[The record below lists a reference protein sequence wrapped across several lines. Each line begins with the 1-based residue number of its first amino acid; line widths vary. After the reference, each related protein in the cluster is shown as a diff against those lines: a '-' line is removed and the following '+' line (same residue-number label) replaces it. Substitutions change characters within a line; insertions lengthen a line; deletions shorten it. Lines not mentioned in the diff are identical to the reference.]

1 MLSSLLLQD
10 CSESSPKDGL
20 LISDD
25 YDHHVAP
32 PSQGPIR
39 LFFTLSGFS
48 SHITMHCQT
57 RDVNINRMDNTL
69 AHLQDQVFHIKFVE
83 LKSLLSAEC

>member
-39 LFFTLSGFS
+39 LIFTLSGFS
-48 SHITMHCQT
+48 SHITMQCQT
-57 RDVNINRMDNTL
+57 RDVNSIRMENNLNQFTRSGL
-69 AHLQDQVFHIKFVE
+69 LYKGRSIKGLVI
-83 LKSLLSAEC
+83 C